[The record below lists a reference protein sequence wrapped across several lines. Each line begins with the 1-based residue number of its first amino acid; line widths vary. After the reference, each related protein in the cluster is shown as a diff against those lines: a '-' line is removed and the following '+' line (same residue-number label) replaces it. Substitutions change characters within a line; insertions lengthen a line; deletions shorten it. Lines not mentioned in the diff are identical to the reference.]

1 MMDALLD
8 QMRRTHAGDPWYGAP
23 RMRFLRGLP
32 ASHASLRPAGSHH
45 SVWELVLHMSAWTAE
60 VRRRL
65 AGHSPG
71 EPLDGDWPSAP
82 TPRTEAAW
90 ASALLQL
97 ERAHGALIADVERLR
112 PEDLDR
118 HVGDTREP
126 ALGTGV
132 TVGAMLV
139 GIAQHDAYHTGQLAL
154 LRQLIAASN
163 APGERATT

>member
-23 RMRFLRGLP
+23 RMQFLRGLP
-32 ASHASLRPAGSHH
+32 AAHASLRPAGSNH
-45 SVWELVLHMSAWTAE
+45 SVWELVLHMSAWTEE

-71 EPLDGDWPSAP
+71 EPLDGDWPSVPKTA
-82 TPRTEAAW
+82 TESAW

-118 HVGDTREP
+118 LIGDTREP

-132 TVGAMLV
+132 TVAATLV
-139 GIAQHDAYHTGQLAL
+139 GLAQHDAYHTGQLAL
-154 LRQLIAASN
+154 LRQLLAASE
-163 APGERATT
+163 AAGERATS

>member
-1 MMDALLD
+1 MMEALLD

-23 RMRFLRGLP
+23 RMQFLRGLR
-32 ASHASLRPAGSHH
+32 ASHASLRPAGSKH
-45 SVWELVLHMSAWTAE
+45 SVWELVLHMAAWTEE

-71 EPLDGDWPSAP
+71 EPLDGDWPPVPKTA
-82 TPRTEAAW
+82 TELAW

-112 PEDLDR
+112 SDQLDR
-118 HVGDTREP
+118 FVGDTREP

-139 GIAQHDAYHTGQLAL
+139 GLAQHDAYHTGQLAL
-154 LRQLIAASN
+154 LRQLIAAAEAS
-163 APGERATT
+163 GEHAAT

>member
-23 RMRFLRGLP
+23 RMRFLRGLS

-139 GIAQHDAYHTGQLAL
+139 GLAQHDAYHTGQLAL
-154 LRQLIAASN
+154 LRQLIAAIETS
-163 APGERATT
+163 